1 MGKVSAMSRPQIATV
16 ISFACFMAHLGRRYH
31 QVSSK
36 RRAVRLVRRIDHL
49 SMLCPS
55 KPNSAGSKVTD
66 KSAAKPTAE
75 MEPSATDLRKA
86 CGKMN
91 SPEIATATMA
101 PENTTDGHVEAVL
114 TAAAYLRAQRLD
126 TSS

>member
-36 RRAVRLVRRIDHL
+36 RGAVRLVRRIDHL

-55 KPNSAGSKVTD
+55 KPKSACSKVTD
-66 KSAAKPTAE
+66 KSAAKSTAE

-86 CGKMN
+86 CGWMN
-91 SPEIATATMA
+91 SPEWVSAATSAGK
-101 PENTTDGHVEAVL
+101 TTLWPAVEG
-114 TAAAYLRAQRLD
+114 D
-126 TSS
+126 TE

>member
-49 SMLCPS
+49 SMVCPS

-66 KSAAKPTAE
+66 KSAE
-75 MEPSATDLRKA
+75 IGRATCREGEKYWEVHEQRRSS
-86 CGKMN
+86 G
-91 SPEIATATMA
+91 IR
-101 PENTTDGHVEAVL
+101 
-114 TAAAYLRAQRLD
+114 RAHNRR
-126 TSS
+126 